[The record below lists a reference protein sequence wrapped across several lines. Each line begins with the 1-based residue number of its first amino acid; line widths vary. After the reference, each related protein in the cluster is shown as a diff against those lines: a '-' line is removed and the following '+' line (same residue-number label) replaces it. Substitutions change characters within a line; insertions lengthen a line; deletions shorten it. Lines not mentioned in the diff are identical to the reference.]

1 MSVPV
6 LHHWYSALSSPY
18 GIELISSDVE
28 ALRQRLYAARREAQ
42 DTDLEQIALCM
53 SPFDPMRL
61 WLVKR
66 KPPDEK
72 T

>member
-1 MSVPV
+1 MSAPV
-6 LHHWYSALSSPY
+6 LHHWYSALSSAY
-18 GIELISSDVE
+18 GIELVCSDVE
-28 ALRQRLYAARREAQ
+28 ALRQRLYAARREAK
-42 DTDLEQIALCM
+42 DTDLDQVALCI

-66 KPPDEK
+66 KPTDEK